1 MSFVLDALKVSERR
15 RSRFGRRVYAHPPRP
30 RRAVRRRN
38 WLIVLGVP
46 GAIALVV
53 AGWNLAAP
61 GHGPLSQPMSA
72 DSGGSPP
79 SSAASADTP
88 AAAAGPPAALEG
100 SGSLNAPAPV
110 ADANKSADTEPGPA
124 GAAERGVFAEPGSAG
139 APDGME
145 LRHERPVPTMGPPSA
160 MPYGSS
166 AAQDPVSRPV
176 STREALTAAPPDWPA
191 LSLQMLFFSEDESRS
206 FVQVNGKTYRQGEQL
221 AAGPQVL
228 TITKDAVTLAYRGQL
243 LLLGAER

>member
-15 RSRFGRRVYAHPPRP
+15 RSRFSRRVYAHPPRP
-30 RRAVRRRN
+30 RRGGRRRN

-46 GAIALVV
+46 GALALVV

-61 GHGPLSQPMSA
+61 GRGPLSQPTPA
-72 DSGGSPP
+72 DSGGPPP
-79 SSAASADTP
+79 SSAASADTS
-88 AAAAGPPAALEG
+88 AAAARPPAALKG
-100 SGSLNAPAPV
+100 SDSLNAPAPV
-110 ADANKSADTEPGPA
+110 ADANKSADAEPGPA
-124 GAAERGVFAEPGSAG
+124 GAAEIGVFAEPGSAG
-139 APDGME
+139 APNGME
-145 LRHERPVPTMGPPSA
+145 LRHERSAPAMAASSA
-160 MPYGSS
+160 MPDISS
-166 AAQDPVSRPV
+166 AAQHPASPPV
-176 STREALTAAPPDWPA
+176 STREALTAAPPGWPA

-228 TITKDAVTLAYRGQL
+228 TITKDAVTLAYRGQV